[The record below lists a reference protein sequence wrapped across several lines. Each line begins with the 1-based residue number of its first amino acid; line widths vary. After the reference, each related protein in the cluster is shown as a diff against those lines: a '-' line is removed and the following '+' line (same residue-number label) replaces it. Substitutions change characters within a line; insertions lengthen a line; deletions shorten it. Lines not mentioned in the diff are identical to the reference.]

1 VHLVPLLS
9 FIVHKQKAR
18 KVNPKRE
25 RKEGLRDGYQRK
37 AKGIFIALEAS
48 RGYSNGHP
56 ISKSRSVGSLIG
68 NRSCQDDDM
77 FRG

>member
-1 VHLVPLLS
+1 VRLVPLLS
-9 FIVHKQKAR
+9 FIVCKQKAR

-25 RKEGLRDGYQRK
+25 RKEGMRDSYQRK
-37 AKGIFIALEAS
+37 AKGIFIAREAS

-56 ISKSRSVGSLIG
+56 ISKSRLVGSLIG
-68 NRSCQDDDM
+68 NRSCQDDDI